1 MCQQHNTIR
10 KGLAI
15 ENAVVIDD
23 SMKFDPI
30 WDTRDVP
37 AGAGIVTFF
46 PPQPQAS
53 GVESNYESIPLPG
66 NHDHLITGGL
76 IKSTRRYVTFSSA
89 AEATGFVNSLSNA
102 QVLVLAESN
111 NKQLAEAQLEE
122 LMNLDEVTIEHN
134 TLADGATDEYVV
146 GLPAGGVQKLT
157 NSFVIAAQ
165 QTFKVQI
172 RFEDAG
178 GIPAD
183 TLRLS
188 VKLIRAIPKA
198 MGE

>member
-1 MCQQHNTIR
+1 MCQQHNTVR

-23 SMKFDPI
+23 AMKFDPI

-66 NHDHLITGGL
+66 SHDHLIVGGL
-76 IKSTRRYVTFSSA
+76 VKSTRRYVTFDSLA
-89 AEATGFVNSLSNA
+89 AATGFTNALSNA

-122 LMNLDEVTIEHN
+122 LMNLDDVTIEHN
-134 TLADGATDEYVV
+134 TPSGGGDEYVV
-146 GLPAGGVQKLT
+146 GLPAGQVQKLT
-157 NSFVIAAQ
+157 NSFVIAGQ

-172 RFEDAG
+172 RFEDGG

-183 TLRLS
+183 TLRLN
-188 VKLIRAIPKA
+188 VKLIRSIPKA